1 MYNES
6 LSCRVCDL
14 CYKLLI
20 TEQEL
25 MEIQKTISLCMN
37 IPIPSEDEESKNKKK
52 ELPESLSRLN
62 FKVSKVNQWRVMF
75 YFTRLYVKNY
85 INY

>member
-37 IPIPSEDEESKNKKK
+37 IPITSEEEETKNKKK
-52 ELPESLSRLN
+52 ELPESLTRLN
-62 FKVSKVNQWRVMF
+62 YKFNKINQWRVLF
-75 YFTRLYVKNY
+75 YFTRLYVK
-85 INY
+85 

>member
-62 FKVSKVNQWRVMF
+62 FKCTKANQWRILF
-75 YFTRLYVKNY
+75 YFTRLYVK
-85 INY
+85 

>member
-37 IPIPSEDEESKNKKK
+37 IPIPSEDLDSKNNKK
-52 ELPESLSRLN
+52 ELPDSLSELN
-62 FKVSKVNQWRVMF
+62 MKCTKVNQWRVLF
-75 YFTRLYVKNY
+75 YFTRLYVP
-85 INY
+85 II